1 MALENTFPSRQ
12 DAVLSNSQKPRK
24 PEARKPICFPRMP
37 VQGII
42 MVGVNNMSAE
52 KQGKWVLGPVI

>member
-52 KQGKWVLGPVI
+52 KHGK